1 MLFFNE
7 GMFMVMPAKSK
18 TGSHNI
24 RRRNAIIVSLLI
36 AGVVVSLC
44 AYLLVMNSGG
54 VVPVKSEIELVE
66 AIDGVKIGGSAV
78 IVLDKD
84 IDLTAVIVIP
94 ARKNITLT
102 SNDENEFK
110 LAGADRASTLYVETG
125 GVLILNGI
133 IVTHANG
140 ADGNGVENYGTL
152 IMHSG
157 KISDNTTNYSSGGGV
172 NTSGVFEMYDGE
184 IVNNVAKVAGGGVSI
199 NNGVFSIFG
208 GVISGNA
215 VSGLGG
221 FGSGGVY
228 RYEWGGTFNWHGGEI
243 YGNKADNNEDIY
255 DP

>member
-1 MLFFNE
+1 MLFFKE
-7 GMFMVMPAKSK
+7 GMFMVIPAKSK

-24 RRRNAIIVSLLI
+24 RRRNAIIVFLLI

-54 VVPVKSEIELVE
+54 VVHVKSEIELVE

-125 GVLILNGI
+125 GVLILN
-133 IVTHANG
+133 
-140 ADGNGVENYGTL
+140 TL
-152 IMHSG
+152 LP
-157 KISDNTTNYSSGGGV
+157 KEA
-172 NTSGVFEMYDGE
+172 F
-184 IVNNVAKVAGGGVSI
+184 
-199 NNGVFSIFG
+199 
-208 GVISGNA
+208 
-215 VSGLGG
+215 
-221 FGSGGVY
+221 
-228 RYEWGGTFNWHGGEI
+228 
-243 YGNKADNNEDIY
+243 
-255 DP
+255 